1 MSARRLA
8 LAAIAALLLL
18 GAWAASGLRLGSDL
32 ARFMPSAQDAD
43 QRLLRGELG
52 SGPASRILLLAIRAG
67 DEVAAAQLSR
77 GLAARLRTDPAF
89 AQVLNGEIDEVA
101 LLDTLLPLRFSHSPA
116 MDPARFDAEGLFEA
130 LMERLADLGGAG
142 GEAFE
147 TLLAHDPQFLTLA
160 LAESWRPL
168 QEPELREGV
177 WFTTVGEA
185 LLLVQT
191 HAAGF
196 DPQGQAEAIAGIRA
210 AFAELA
216 PTGAEL
222 VLTGPGSFSARMSER
237 VAGEAAALGGIAT
250 AGLILMLWLAYRSPL
265 FVLASALPLACA
277 AAAGVIALR
286 LGFGEAHGIT
296 LAFAFTLIGVAQ
308 DYPVHLLSH
317 LHPRTTP
324 TTVARGLWPALRLGV
339 ASTAIAYAS
348 LFSGEAE
355 GLAQLAVF
363 TIAGLLA
370 AALVSRYLLPVL
382 LPAPRRDVLDGVRF
396 RRWADRL
403 DGFDGGAWPV
413 LPVLLLAGLALMLSG
428 QRPWWNNDLAS
439 LTPLPPQWLVE
450 DARLRAEL
458 ASPDARYLLLLSADD
473 RDGVIQ
479 LSQSLAPRLAA
490 LVENGVLADHGLPS
504 RYQPSEQVQAWRLS
518 RLPAPEVLRAALADA
533 AEASGFDPAYF
544 EPMIEDVRAARLPD
558 ARKRIAEALAES
570 PGGMRLAATLREFD
584 GRSHALVQLS
594 GLSDPPAL
602 REAVADQ
609 PDARV
614 LDLKQ
619 VAEVMVTDFRAR
631 VVSGLGV
638 AAAALFLLLLLAL
651 GPRRT
656 LRVLPPVLLGL
667 VTTVAVL
674 RLLGIELTLFHL
686 IALMLAAGLGMD
698 YALFFNHAD
707 GGDERRR
714 TLHAVL
720 ISAASTLLVFGLLA
734 ASAIPVLKAIGST
747 VAIGVAA
754 QFALALSMAASVRKE
769 AGHARA

>member
-1 MSARRLA
+1 MNARRLA
-8 LAAIAALLLL
+8 VAAMAALLLL
-18 GAWAASGLRLGSDL
+18 GVWAASGLRLGSDL

-52 SGPASRILLLAIRAG
+52 SGPASRILILAIRA
-67 DEVAAAQLSR
+67 DDDVAAAELSR
-77 GLAARLRTDPAF
+77 ALAARLRADPAYT
-89 AQVLNGEIDEVA
+89 QVLNGEVDEAA
-101 LLDTLLPLRFSHSPA
+101 LLDRLLPLRFSHSPA
-116 MDPARFDAEGLFEA
+116 MDEARFDAEGLFEV
-130 LMERLADLGGAG
+130 LVERLADLGGAG

-147 TLLAHDPQFLTLA
+147 TLLAHDPHFLTLA

-168 QEPELREGV
+168 QEPELREGL
-177 WFTTVGEA
+177 WFTKADEA

-191 HAAGF
+191 QAAGF
-196 DPQGQAEAIAGIRA
+196 DPQAQAEAIATLRG
-210 AFAELA
+210 AFNELA
-216 PTGAEL
+216 PAGAEL
-222 VLTGPGSFSARMSER
+222 LLTGPGSFSARMSER
-237 VAGEAAALGGIAT
+237 VAGEAAWLGGIAT
-250 AGLILMLWLAYRSPL
+250 FGLILMLWLAYRSPL
-265 FVLASALPLACA
+265 FVLASALPLVCA

-324 TTVARGLWPALRLGV
+324 MATARSLWPALRLGV

-363 TIAGLLA
+363 TIAGLLT
-370 AALVSRYLLPVL
+370 AALVSRYLLPIL
-382 LPAPRRDVLDGVRF
+382 LPAPRRDVLDGARF
-396 RRWADRL
+396 RRWAERL

-428 QRPWWNNDLAS
+428 QRPWWNNDLGS
-439 LTPLPPQWLVE
+439 LTPLPSQWLVE
-450 DARLRAEL
+450 DARLRGEL
-458 ASPDARYLLLLSADD
+458 ASPDARYLLLLSAAD

-490 LVENGVLADHGLPS
+490 LIENGDLADHGLPS
-504 RYQPSEQVQAWRLS
+504 RYEPSEKIQAWRLS

-544 EPMIEDVRAARLPD
+544 EPMIDDVREARSPD
-558 ARKRIAEALAES
+558 ARERIADAFADS
-570 PGGMRLAATLREFD
+570 PAGIRLAAMLREFD
-584 GRSHALVQLS
+584 GRSHALVPLS
-594 GLSDPPAL
+594 GLSDPQVLA
-602 REAVADQ
+602 EAVADH

-614 LDLKQ
+614 LDLKH
-619 VAEVMVTDFRAR
+619 VAEIMVTDFRAR
-631 VVSGLGV
+631 VVSGLGI
-638 AAAALFLLLLLAL
+638 ATAALFMLLFLAL
-651 GPRRT
+651 GPRRV

-707 GGDERRR
+707 GSDERRR

-734 ASAIPVLKAIGST
+734 ASAIPVLKAIGLT

-754 QFALALSMAASVRKE
+754 QFALALSMASSVRKGG
-769 AGHARA
+769 GHA